1 MALESLYVAQ
11 NSAPAD
17 APSLES
23 TLFGLLASTADMRE
37 ELTAFPEKRKAASK
51 GE

>member
-23 TLFGLLASTADMRE
+23 TLFGSLASTADMRE
-37 ELTAFPEKRKAASK
+37 ELTAFLEKRKAAYK

>member
-11 NSAPAD
+11 NSAPGD

-37 ELTAFPEKRKAASK
+37 ESTAFPEKRKAASK